1 MSIRKVAII
10 VLFSG
15 AAVGERGLGTDD
27 VVAWVDTDRARLQ
40 MVPSPQGTKFQMTV
54 AEFGVSLARGD
65 KCVQGV
71 LSAWNAAPRKVLTTS
86 SPCADFS
93 TAGVRDSRWPV
104 SGVWN
109 ELFEV
114 LDVLAPTFLVV
125 ENVIG
130 ALQDHKKPGDRCSF
144 GKEFVVEMLRRQYD
158 VAWRTICPS
167 SFGLPHRRPRVFFI
181 CSPAGLLQVE
191 KVLLNSE
198 ASDAYRKRASKAAGQ
213 LAGAPK
219 GWRDLSSA
227 YSSSSSFL
235 VRKGRDGK
243 PVCSKFMTGMTSSGV
258 RQPVYLRVQG
268 EGSSRTRGGKR
279 RWFRVGLGG
288 LQRLWGLKDELMYRD
303 ERRRPQKIES
313 EKATALSLGSHC
325 DVWKWLKGRIEGD
338 IARGETM
345 NGRRVQLRSNVG
357 LTFKHKNLP
366 EAGFASVSDG
376 KWTIRKAEVSP
387 FPVWLERLSLEDV
400 LLEDPKDTTI
410 VQEVSDG
417 GEVKMLDNWFKN
429 CREENEDE

>member
-1 MSIRKVAII
+1 
-10 VLFSG
+10 
-15 AAVGERGLGTDD
+15 
-27 VVAWVDTDRARLQ
+27 
-40 MVPSPQGTKFQMTV
+40 
-54 AEFGVSLARGD
+54 
-65 KCVQGV
+65 
-71 LSAWNAAPRKVLTTS
+71 
-86 SPCADFS
+86 
-93 TAGVRDSRWPV
+93 
-104 SGVWN
+104 
-109 ELFEV
+109 
-114 LDVLAPTFLVV
+114 
-125 ENVIG
+125 
-130 ALQDHKKPGDRCSF
+130 
-144 GKEFVVEMLRRQYD
+144 
-158 VAWRTICPS
+158 
-167 SFGLPHRRPRVFFI
+167 
-181 CSPAGLLQVE
+181 
-191 KVLLNSE
+191 
-198 ASDAYRKRASKAAGQ
+198 
-213 LAGAPK
+213 
-219 GWRDLSSA
+219 
-227 YSSSSSFL
+227 
-235 VRKGRDGK
+235 
-243 PVCSKFMTGMTSSGV
+243 
-258 RQPVYLRVQG
+258 
-268 EGSSRTRGGKR
+268 
-279 RWFRVGLGG
+279 
-288 LQRLWGLKDELMYRD
+288 MYRD